1 MRKIEGSP
9 KNLKQLLQNTKYSI
23 HYYQR
28 EYMWQRKHIEELIDD
43 LTSEF
48 LEYYHPGDSRLAV
61 ADYGAYFMGSIVLA
75 GRENAIIDGQQ
86 RFSSLTLLLM
96 YLNNRLKSIGQSYN
110 MIETMIF
117 SESFGSKSF
126 NINVDDRQDCM
137 NAIFNDTDFDI
148 TGAGESVKNLYGRYQ
163 DIQDV
168 FPADI
173 TDDMLLHFCD
183 WVAEKVFFIEIVA
196 TTEQDAHKIFVTM
209 NDRGLSLTS
218 TEMLKGYLLSEIKS
232 DSIREKMN
240 GLWKEKVLIL
250 KKDDDKG
257 DETFIKA
264 WLRAHYAETIRE
276 TKAGAVNKDFDII
289 GGSFHKWVRDE
300 RDKLGLNGSDDFELF
315 IKKFAKF
322 AEVYERIRQAETTF
336 AEETKYVYYN
346 AQINF
351 TLQPQLLLAP
361 VCYEDSWPVIVEKI
375 NLAARFIDVLIVS
388 RVTNYRSVDYST
400 IKNFVFNVTKDIRMT
415 DISTLKQKLE
425 QQYINLA
432 FDPAAALSDLRLNSF
447 TKKYIKNILAR
458 ITGLAIQYCKDNSFD
473 FEYEGSTTSSFDS
486 VKQFYL
492 DVYEA
497 LGNLMIIPVALNN
510 IKYRSDINAMNPIE
524 KNVKSL
530 EDYIKLTKASRY
542 HFCLDSEDYTGFLEI
557 LVNAKLRNAIG
568 HNDVEYNPVDQ
579 LITYIPNPK
588 DRTKKKTEYLLEFEN
603 EAMRMFQA
611 ILGVSEYLYRLRELE
626 LMHDGKIPIMVQER
640 ANWPKK
646 IGRNELCPCGSG
658 KKYKRCHGR

>member
-1 MRKIEGSP
+1 MKKIEGSP

-137 NAIFNDTDFDI
+137 NAIFNDTDFDT
-148 TGAGESVKNLYGRYQ
+148 TGTGESVKNLYGRYQ

-240 GLWKEKVLIL
+240 GLWKEKVLTL

-346 AQINF
+346 AQVNF

-361 VCYEDSWPVIVEKI
+361 VCYEDSWPVIIEKI
-375 NLAARFIDVLIVS
+375 NLVARFIDVFIVS

-458 ITGLAIQYCKDNSFD
+458 ITGFIEEQTGVASNYCNYMNTQTKNPFEIEHIITDHYEWFTAEYSDQDDFRRWRNSI
-473 FEYEGSTTSSFDS
+473 G
-486 VKQFYL
+486 
-492 DVYEA
+492 A
-497 LGNLMIIPVALNN
+497 LLLLH
-510 IKYRSDINAMNPIE
+510 KSINA
-524 KNVKSL
+524 SL
-530 EDYIKLTKASRY
+530 NDAKYDYKLKKYCSN
-542 HFCLDSEDYTGFLEI
+542 EGNIYTESLGDLAYQ
-557 LVNAKLRNAIG
+557 N
-568 HNDVEYNPVDQ
+568 
-579 LITYIPNPK
+579 NPK
-588 DRTKKKTEYLLEFEN
+588 FKKFVLDNNLGFKSYDSFGKNEITERIAVLIDLVKLVWN
-603 EAMRMFQA
+603 DDMF
-611 ILGVSEYLYRLRELE
+611 
-626 LMHDGKIPIMVQER
+626 M
-640 ANWPKK
+640 
-646 IGRNELCPCGSG
+646 
-658 KKYKRCHGR
+658 

>member
-1 MRKIEGSP
+1 MKKIEGSP

-137 NAIFNDTDFDI
+137 NAIFNDTDFDT

-168 FPADI
+168 FPACI

-240 GLWKEKVLIL
+240 GLWKEKVLTL
-250 KKDDDKG
+250 KKYDDKG
-257 DETFIKA
+257 DESFIKA

-276 TKAGAVNKDFDII
+276 AKAGAVNKDFDII
-289 GGSFHKWVRDE
+289 GGFFHKWVRDE

-346 AQINF
+346 AQVNF

-361 VCYEDSWPVIVEKI
+361 VCYEDSWPVIIEKI
-375 NLAARFIDVLIVS
+375 NLVARFIDVLIVS
-388 RVTNYRSVDYST
+388 RVTKCSSVNYST

-415 DISTLKQKLE
+415 DIPTLKQKLE

-432 FDPAAALSDLRLNSF
+432 FDPAAALSNLGLNSF

-458 ITGLAIQYCKDNSFD
+458 ITGFIEEHTGVASNYCNYMNTQTKNPFEIEHIITDHYEWFTAEYSDRDDFRRWRNSI
-473 FEYEGSTTSSFDS
+473 G
-486 VKQFYL
+486 
-492 DVYEA
+492 A
-497 LGNLMIIPVALNN
+497 LLLLH
-510 IKYRSDINAMNPIE
+510 KSINA
-524 KNVKSL
+524 SL
-530 EDYIKLTKASRY
+530 NDAKYDYKL
-542 HFCLDSEDYTGFLEI
+542 
-557 LVNAKLRNAIG
+557 
-568 HNDVEYNPVDQ
+568 
-579 LITYIPNPK
+579 
-588 DRTKKKTEYLLEFEN
+588 
-603 EAMRMFQA
+603 
-611 ILGVSEYLYRLRELE
+611 
-626 LMHDGKIPIMVQER
+626 
-640 ANWPKK
+640 
-646 IGRNELCPCGSG
+646 
-658 KKYKRCHGR
+658 KKYCSNEGNIYTESLGDLAYQNNPQFKKFVLDNNLGFKSYASFGKNEIAERIAVLIDLVKLVWNDDMFM

>member
-1 MRKIEGSP
+1 MKKIEGSP

-61 ADYGAYFMGSIVLA
+61 ADYGAYFMGSIVLV

-96 YLNNRLKSIGQSYN
+96 YLNNRLKSIGQTYN

-117 SESFGSKSF
+117 SESFGTKSF
-126 NINVDDRQDCM
+126 NINVEDRQECM
-137 NAIFNDTDFDI
+137 EAIFNDVDFDV
-148 TGAGESVKNLYGRYQ
+148 TGAGESVRNLYGRYQ
-163 DIQDV
+163 DINEI
-168 FPADI
+168 FPDDI
-173 TDDMLLHFCD
+173 TGDVLLHFGD
-183 WVAEKVFFIEIVA
+183 WLAEKVFFIEIVA

-240 GLWKEKVLIL
+240 GLWKEKVLTL

-300 RDKLGLNGSDDFELF
+300 RDKLGLNTSEDFELF

-322 AEVYERIRQAETTF
+322 AEVYEYIRKAEATYSD
-336 AEETKYVYYN
+336 ETKYVYYN
-346 AQINF
+346 APVNF

-361 VCYEDSWPVIVEKI
+361 ICYEDSWPVITEKI
-375 NLAARFIDVLIVS
+375 NLAARFIDILIVS
-388 RVTNYRSVDYST
+388 RVSNYRSVDYST
-400 IKNFVFNVTKDIRMT
+400 IKNFIFNVTKDIRMV
-415 DISTLKQKLE
+415 DVPTLKEKLAA
-425 QQYINLA
+425 QYTNLA
-432 FDPAAALSDLRLNSF
+432 FDPAVAFTNLGLNSF

-458 ITGLAIQYCKDNSFD
+458 VTGYIEEQTGVASNYYNYMNTNTKNPFEIEHIITDHYEWFTSEYTDQDDFRRWRNSI
-473 FEYEGSTTSSFDS
+473 G
-486 VKQFYL
+486 
-492 DVYEA
+492 A
-497 LGNLMIIPVALNN
+497 LLLLH
-510 IKYRSDINAMNPIE
+510 KSINA
-524 KNVKSL
+524 SL
-530 EDYIKLTKASRY
+530 NDAKYDYKLKKYCSN
-542 HFCLDSEDYTGFLEI
+542 EGNIYTESLGELAYQ
-557 LVNAKLRNAIG
+557 N
-568 HNDVEYNPVDQ
+568 
-579 LITYIPNPK
+579 NPK
-588 DRTKKKTEYLLEFEN
+588 FRKFIADNNLGFKAYASFGKNEITERIAVLVDLVKLVWN
-603 EAMRMFQA
+603 DDMF
-611 ILGVSEYLYRLRELE
+611 
-626 LMHDGKIPIMVQER
+626 M
-640 ANWPKK
+640 
-646 IGRNELCPCGSG
+646 
-658 KKYKRCHGR
+658 

>member
-1 MRKIEGSP
+1 MKKIEGSP

-137 NAIFNDTDFDI
+137 NAIFNDTDFDT
-148 TGAGESVKNLYGRYQ
+148 TGTGESVKNLYGRYQ

-240 GLWKEKVLIL
+240 GLWKEKVLTL

-322 AEVYERIRQAETTF
+322 AEVYECIRQAETTF

-346 AQINF
+346 AQVNF

-361 VCYEDSWPVIVEKI
+361 VCYEDSWPVIIEKI
-375 NLAARFIDVLIVS
+375 NLVARFIDVLIVS

-458 ITGLAIQYCKDNSFD
+458 ITGFIEEQTGVASNYCNYMNTQTKNPFEIEHIITDHYEWFTAEYSDQDDFRRWRNSI
-473 FEYEGSTTSSFDS
+473 G
-486 VKQFYL
+486 
-492 DVYEA
+492 A
-497 LGNLMIIPVALNN
+497 LLLLH
-510 IKYRSDINAMNPIE
+510 KSINA
-524 KNVKSL
+524 SL
-530 EDYIKLTKASRY
+530 NDAKYDYKLKKYCSN
-542 HFCLDSEDYTGFLEI
+542 EGNIYTESLGDLAYQ
-557 LVNAKLRNAIG
+557 N
-568 HNDVEYNPVDQ
+568 
-579 LITYIPNPK
+579 NPK
-588 DRTKKKTEYLLEFEN
+588 FKKFVLDNNLGFKSYDSFGKNEITERIAVLIDLVKLVWN
-603 EAMRMFQA
+603 DDMF
-611 ILGVSEYLYRLRELE
+611 
-626 LMHDGKIPIMVQER
+626 M
-640 ANWPKK
+640 
-646 IGRNELCPCGSG
+646 
-658 KKYKRCHGR
+658 

>member
-1 MRKIEGSP
+1 MKKIEGSP

-48 LEYYHPGDSRLAV
+48 LEYYHPGDSRPAV

-148 TGAGESVKNLYGRYQ
+148 TGVGESVKNLYGRYQ

-240 GLWKEKVLIL
+240 GLWKEKVLTL

-375 NLAARFIDVLIVS
+375 NLVARFIDVLIIS

-432 FDPAAALSDLRLNSF
+432 YDPAAALSDLRLNSF

-458 ITGLAIQYCKDNSFD
+458 ITGFIEEQTGVASNYCNYMNTQTKNPFEIEHIITDHYEWFTAEYSDQDDFKRWRNSI
-473 FEYEGSTTSSFDS
+473 G
-486 VKQFYL
+486 
-492 DVYEA
+492 A
-497 LGNLMIIPVALNN
+497 LLLLH
-510 IKYRSDINAMNPIE
+510 KSINA
-524 KNVKSL
+524 SL
-530 EDYIKLTKASRY
+530 NDAKYDYKLKKYCSN
-542 HFCLDSEDYTGFLEI
+542 EGNIYTESLGDLAYQ
-557 LVNAKLRNAIG
+557 N
-568 HNDVEYNPVDQ
+568 
-579 LITYIPNPK
+579 NPK
-588 DRTKKKTEYLLEFEN
+588 FKKFVLDNNLGFKSYDSFGKNEITERIAVLIDLVKLVWN
-603 EAMRMFQA
+603 DDMF
-611 ILGVSEYLYRLRELE
+611 
-626 LMHDGKIPIMVQER
+626 M
-640 ANWPKK
+640 
-646 IGRNELCPCGSG
+646 
-658 KKYKRCHGR
+658 

>member
-1 MRKIEGSP
+1 MKKIEGSP

-48 LEYYHPGDSRLAV
+48 LEYYHPGDSRLSV

-96 YLNNRLKSIGQSYN
+96 YLNNRLKRIGHSYN

-137 NAIFNDTDFDI
+137 NAIFNDTDFDT

-183 WVAEKVFFIEIVA
+183 WVAEKVLFIEIVA

-240 GLWKEKVLIL
+240 DLWKEKVLTL

-264 WLRAHYAETIRE
+264 WLRAHHAETIRE

-322 AEVYERIRQAETTF
+322 AEVYEHIRQAETTF

-346 AQINF
+346 AQVNF

-361 VCYEDSWPVIVEKI
+361 VCYEDSWSVIVEKI
-375 NLAARFIDVLIVS
+375 NLVARFIDVLIVS

-400 IKNFVFNVTKDIRMT
+400 IKNFVFNVMKDIRMT

-458 ITGLAIQYCKDNSFD
+458 ITGFIEEQTGVASNYCNYMNTQTKNPFEIEHIITDHYEWFTAEYSDQDDFKRWRNSI
-473 FEYEGSTTSSFDS
+473 G
-486 VKQFYL
+486 
-492 DVYEA
+492 A
-497 LGNLMIIPVALNN
+497 LLLLH
-510 IKYRSDINAMNPIE
+510 KSINA
-524 KNVKSL
+524 SL
-530 EDYIKLTKASRY
+530 NDAKYDYKLKKYCSN
-542 HFCLDSEDYTGFLEI
+542 EGNIYTESLGDLAYQ
-557 LVNAKLRNAIG
+557 N
-568 HNDVEYNPVDQ
+568 
-579 LITYIPNPK
+579 NPK
-588 DRTKKKTEYLLEFEN
+588 FKKFILDNNLGFKSYASFGKNEITERIAVLIDLVKLVWN
-603 EAMRMFQA
+603 DDMF
-611 ILGVSEYLYRLRELE
+611 
-626 LMHDGKIPIMVQER
+626 M
-640 ANWPKK
+640 
-646 IGRNELCPCGSG
+646 
-658 KKYKRCHGR
+658 